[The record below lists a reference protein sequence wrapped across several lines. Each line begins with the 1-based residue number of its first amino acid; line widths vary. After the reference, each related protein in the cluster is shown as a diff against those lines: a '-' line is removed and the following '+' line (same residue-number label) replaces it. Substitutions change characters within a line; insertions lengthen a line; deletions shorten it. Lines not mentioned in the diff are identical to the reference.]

1 MMVNAVVR
9 RAVESGEA
17 DVSEDLGQ
25 PAITDS
31 YMGHMPARGAE
42 VMGDPEHAWA
52 AFLEGE
58 MTCEEDHAFHVTI
71 LR

>member
-1 MMVNAVVR
+1 
-9 RAVESGEA
+9 
-17 DVSEDLGQ
+17 
-25 PAITDS
+25 
-31 YMGHMPARGAE
+31 

-52 AFLEGE
+52 SFLEGE